1 MASGAPGSN
10 RPGSNGARR
19 RRTPGAQRPA
29 ASRQPISRLLPE
41 SLLEELGRTAASVE
55 AVTPDVVKALD
66 DRLRIAERYGVSRR
80 RLAKHLSGLKETL
93 ESHRHRQATVSAIL
107 DETFGQLATC
117 KPELWDRRA
126 YLMLVG
132 LVYERLATNEED
144 LPTEELVALAKVLA
158 ESRRAQ
164 SRPRDSV
171 AVEEAPG
178 SKASRDGPLP
188 DRFADIVRQIYG
200 TDFQAPAAA
209 TADSP
214 SADQNGGVGG

>member
-1 MASGAPGSN
+1 MASCAPGSN
-10 RPGSNGARR
+10 RSGSTGARP

-29 ASRQPISRLLPE
+29 PRWQPLSRLLPE

-55 AVTPDVVKALD
+55 AVTPDVAKALD
-66 DRLRIAERYGVSRR
+66 DRLGIAERYGVSRQRVTNHLR
-80 RLAKHLSGLKETL
+80 RLKTTL
-93 ESHRHRQATVSAIL
+93 ESHRRRQASVSAIL

-132 LVYERLATNEED
+132 LVYERLATNEKD

-171 AVEEAPG
+171 GVEEAPG

-188 DRFADIVRQIYG
+188 DRFADIVRQVYG
-200 TDFQAPAAA
+200 TDFHPPART
-209 TADSP
+209 TADGP
-214 SADQNGGVGG
+214 RADESGGVGG